1 MSLLIAPPGKL
12 STMRKLYVIGIG
24 AGDPDQ
30 VTMQAVK
37 AMRQVEVF
45 FVIGKGAEK
54 SELVDVRTAI
64 LTEHMDRPYRVVEIT
79 DPPRDRTP
87 ADYQGVVEDWHDRR
101 SALLEAAFAE
111 AEGIGGILVWG
122 DPSLYDSTLR
132 MIERVLERGAEKFD
146 YEVIPGITSAQAL
159 AARHRMVLHRIGEPV
174 HITTGRRLR
183 ETGLEDS
190 ALVMLDGECSF
201 TEVPGDDVHIW
212 WGAYLGMP
220 DETLIEGPLRAVEA
234 RIVEE
239 RARLRAAKGWIM
251 DIYLLRRDRPG
262 NGSVRPASVGGGR

>member
-1 MSLLIAPPGKL
+1 MES
-12 STMRKLYVIGIG
+12 SRHMRKLYVIGIG

-30 VTMQAVK
+30 VTVQAIK

-54 SELVDVRTAI
+54 QELLDVRTAI
-64 LTEHMDRPYRVVEIT
+64 LSEHMDRPYRIVEIP
-79 DPPRDRTP
+79 DPPRERAP

-101 SALLEAAFAE
+101 AALLRVGFEE
-111 AEGIGGILVWG
+111 AEGVGGLLVWG
-122 DPSLYDSTLR
+122 DPALYDSTLR
-132 MIERVLERGAEKFD
+132 MVERVLEQGASFD
-146 YEVIPGITSAQAL
+146 YEVIPGVTSVQAL

-183 ETGLEDS
+183 EEGLGDS
-190 ALVMLDGECSF
+190 AVVMLDGDCSF

-220 DETLIEGPLRAVEA
+220 DEVLIAGPLREVER
-234 RIVEE
+234 RIVDV
-239 RARLRAAKGWIM
+239 RTRLRAEKGWIM
-251 DIYLLRRDRPG
+251 DVYQLRRG
-262 NGSVRPASVGGGR
+262 